1 MVYYNNIQYPCP
13 QNSWIVL
20 FRKKP
25 HLFLQFINKQV
36 TFNVFFSILY
46 VFYSSSLFRSF
57 PLKFQF
63 VSYKHRKTNLR
74 LAFVRKKDL
83 VVNNKNNSVFLSRD
97 YRSDSCRFP
106 PPPPPPL
113 PAPCNVAVLLC
124 LCAVRLIPVA
134 INIVWGRSR
143 WWWVSKNWQWQHH
156 QSYSDWLQISKTR
169 IYAVNAI
176 LVHGMS

>member
-1 MVYYNNIQYPCP
+1 MPTKFLDSTFP
-13 QNSWIVL
+13 QETS
-20 FRKKP
+20 
-25 HLFLQFINKQV
+25 FISPIHQQ
-36 TFNVFFSILY
+36 TGYFQCIFILY

-143 WWWVSKNWQWQHH
+143 
-156 QSYSDWLQISKTR
+156 
-169 IYAVNAI
+169 
-176 LVHGMS
+176 